1 MRPETAHAGTVAAG
15 SPWEQRL
22 SRPCFRSVPAH
33 RIVGGGL
40 GRRYDHAVRLSEHHH
55 NSDDHQSS
63 SSTTR
68 VYGLPPSSGPRGT
81 AHPRQPEFSAAR
93 GVVELEGAQ
102 QPEPPDHPVPPGD
115 ALPVRGRQDEGRG
128 YGKEKDDAAE
138 VTSATPTVMLTSL
151 CLEAMVE
158 AWESHSVDYLP
169 RAYHMPHELCARLLR
184 MLVGSRKLTAFS
196 LSGG

>member
-1 MRPETAHAGTVAAG
+1 MRPETAPAGTVAAG
-15 SPWEQRL
+15 STWQQRL

-55 NSDDHQSS
+55 YSDDHQSFS
-63 SSTTR
+63 PTTR
-68 VYGLPPSSGPRGT
+68 VHGRPLSRGPRET
-81 AHPRQPEFSAAR
+81 AHRQPEFPAAR
-93 GVVELEGAQ
+93 DVVELEGAQ
-102 QPEPPDHPVPPGD
+102 QPEPPDPVPPGD
-115 ALPVRGRQDEGRG
+115 APPVRGRQDEGHG
-128 YGKEKDDAAE
+128 DGTEKDDAAE
-138 VTSATPTVMLTSL
+138 ITSATTVMLTSL
-151 CLEAMVE
+151 CLEAVVE
-158 AWESHSVDYLP
+158 AWESHSADYLP